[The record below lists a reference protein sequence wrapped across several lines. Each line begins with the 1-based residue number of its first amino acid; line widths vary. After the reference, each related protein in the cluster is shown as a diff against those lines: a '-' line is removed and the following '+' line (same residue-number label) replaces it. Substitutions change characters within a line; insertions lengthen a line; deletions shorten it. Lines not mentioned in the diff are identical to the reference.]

1 MRLLFDQNLS
11 HHLCDR
17 LRDVWADLVHVRSVG
32 LATADD
38 PVVWDYAQQH
48 GQIIISKDGDFSS
61 RAFLVGAP
69 PKVIWGAAGNCSTQ
83 QIEPLLRRRR
93 AQIDDFA
100 ADEDVALL
108 VLE

>member
-1 MRLLFDQNLS
+1 MKLLFGQNLS

-38 PVVWDYAQQH
+38 PVVWNYAQH

-61 RAFLVGAP
+61 RAFLFGAP
-69 PKVIWGAAGNCSTQ
+69 PKVISVAVGNCSTQ
-83 QIEPLLRRRR
+83 QIEL
-93 AQIDDFA
+93 
-100 ADEDVALL
+100 
-108 VLE
+108 